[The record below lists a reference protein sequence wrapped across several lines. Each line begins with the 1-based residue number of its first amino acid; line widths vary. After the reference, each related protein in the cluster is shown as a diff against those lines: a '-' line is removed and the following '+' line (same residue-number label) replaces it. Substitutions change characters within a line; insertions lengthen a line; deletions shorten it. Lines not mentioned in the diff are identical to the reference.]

1 MRLLATGILLATA
14 TLAASTPNGHA
25 APAHHQSLFSA
36 LATLQKTF
44 GARANRPE
52 QVPPPTGNF
61 YDINDSDIYCTDG
74 TANCITPCL
83 DYEGCAGAVY
93 AAVDAIGTKAGANSG
108 TPGEIVME
116 CVRGNA
122 NGSFTGG
129 WIDVATAAQQTEFDD
144 AGFYSTTGSITG
156 TASLITP
163 NAGESMLNAE
173 SSLHVSALQSS
184 EVYGYPEHGTV
195 SGVQN
200 TDNNVD
206 TLNSGGFNITIAG
219 VLYNT
224 YSGEFNG
231 TISCLAGGPKAAVV
245 GGYEGVSTGP
255 EDTLSTN
262 YYVCPAG
269 TNIYYSAEGELEPNP
284 YDEYDAFD
292 AYTPYYVLEGTY
304 GVHYYP
310 CVPSQYYDPITCFA
324 PVNTSLAH
332 VGNTSGSRYIAREIP
347 LTMVC

>member
-1 MRLLATGILLATA
+1 MRRMRLLATGILLATA

-129 WIDVATAAQQTEFDD
+129 WIDVYTAAQEAEFDPSN
-144 AGFYSTTGSITG
+144 GPPYMGNGSLTG

-163 NAGESMLNAE
+163 NAGESMPNAE
-173 SSLHVSALQSS
+173 SSLHVSAVEPYST
-184 EVYGYPEHGTV
+184 YGYERGTV
-195 SGVQN
+195 SGIQN

-245 GGYEGVSTGP
+245 GVYEGVSTGP

-269 TNIYYSAEGELEPNP
+269 TNIYYSAEGELEPDP
-284 YDEYDAFD
+284 YDEYDAFYGYD
-292 AYTPYYVLEGTY
+292 PTVVLGQ
-304 GVHYYP
+304 VHNFP
-310 CVPSQYYDPITCFA
+310 CVPSALYDPTCNDQA
-324 PVNTSLAH
+324 VPVPLSSVSSLL
-332 VGNTSGSRYIAREIP
+332 ARDRIRD
-347 LTMVC
+347 